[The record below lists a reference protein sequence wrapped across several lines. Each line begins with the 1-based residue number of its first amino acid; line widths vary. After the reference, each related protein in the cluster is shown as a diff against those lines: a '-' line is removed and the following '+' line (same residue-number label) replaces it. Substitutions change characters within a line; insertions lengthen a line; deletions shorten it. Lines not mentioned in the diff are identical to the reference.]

1 MNNKTHEFRVCTINP
16 AEPASRF
23 QRVMNMATKAW
34 QKMHSVLFRGEFL
47 FISVENG
54 IVVKLNRQGE
64 IVERIAENRLSSDI
78 FERLIASTQF
88 RGNAVFA
95 IYIADSIGYSGSVAV
110 QMYKDLFQADMNR
123 FEFFRSFTYALS
135 LIGTLLLIAAC
146 CYFFPK
152 TSPLSKSPYH
162 DVS

>member
-23 QRVMNMATKAW
+23 QGVMNMATKAW

-64 IVERIAENRLSSDI
+64 IVERIAVNRLSSDI
-78 FERLIASTQF
+78 FERLIA
-88 RGNAVFA
+88 
-95 IYIADSIGYSGSVAV
+95 
-110 QMYKDLFQADMNR
+110 
-123 FEFFRSFTYALS
+123 
-135 LIGTLLLIAAC
+135 
-146 CYFFPK
+146 
-152 TSPLSKSPYH
+152 
-162 DVS
+162 